1 MSGLYYR
8 ILVPLD
14 GSEVANQALPHAQQ
28 LAAQSGAELVLFRV
42 IPNLE
47 SKVSIIG
54 NMPYVELNVEQQQ
67 YLADHATGW
76 LQRLADDLEA
86 HGIKAQAV
94 IDVGEA
100 AERIVDYSVADN
112 IDMIVM
118 STHGRTGLARWRYGS
133 VTAKVMDAATC
144 PVLLIHSQLVEPLRE
159 DERPKAAS
167 AA

>member
-1 MSGLYYR
+1 MSGLYNR

-42 IPNLE
+42 VPNLE

-76 LQRLADDLEA
+76 LQRLADDLEV
-86 HGIKAQAV
+86 HGVKAQAV

-100 AERIVDYSVADN
+100 ADRIVDYCMADN
-112 IDMIVM
+112 IDMIVI

-133 VTAKVMDAATC
+133 VAAKVMAAATC
-144 PVLLIHSQLVEPLRE
+144 PVLLVRSQLAESLRE
-159 DERPKAAS
+159 DKRPKVAA